1 MGRPNERDERGVSV
15 DLAREV
21 WQRRKW
27 LALVVFAAALAG
39 GSTLTLSLPPLYRA
53 TASVIVERQQI
64 SEAFVRPSVTTE
76 LETRIQTIHK
86 QVTSRARLTD
96 VITRFNLYP
105 ELRGQ
110 APMDAIVE
118 RMRRDID
125 FGLSGVEQMTGRTA
139 TIAFTLSYSGRD
151 PFAVAEVA
159 NTLVASY
166 VDENTK
172 SRERQAVRT
181 AEFLKAQL
189 DEVKREL
196 GTQEQRERDFTLRH
210 TSELPQQV
218 DVNLA
223 ALDRLNTQLRLNG
236 EYQLRTIERRE
247 RLEHQLQD
255 AENASA
261 PAPPPDSR
269 AAQILKL
276 EQQLGELR
284 SKFSDRY
291 PDVIRVKAE
300 IAALQRQQ
308 ASAPADNGT
317 NGHGATAPAGRR
329 ATEQAL
335 GQLESEL
342 ASLKQE
348 EGMLRRL
355 IADYETRVENAPK
368 RQEELQRLSND
379 YKTAKD
385 RYETLL
391 KRYEEAKVAESLEQ
405 GQNVEQF
412 RVLDPAVPSM
422 APVAPNTFWLL
433 GMSLVG
439 SVALA
444 FGAMVGAEKLDTS
457 FHSVDELRAFAAVPT
472 LAVIRRI
479 PTPSAV
485 RARRLRF
492 ALLTLAVAAGL
503 ALAAGGAYYIGSG
516 NEQIVRMTMRGAG

>member
-1 MGRPNERDERGVSV
+1 MSRSGDLEEPTLTV
-15 DLAREV
+15 DAAREV

-27 LALVVFAAALAG
+27 LAVAVFVIAFAGAAAL
-39 GSTLTLSLPPLYRA
+39 SLSLPPLYRA
-53 TASVIVERQQI
+53 TATVLVERQQI

-110 APMDAIVE
+110 APMNAIVE

-166 VDENTK
+166 VDENTR

-196 GTQEQRERDFTLRH
+196 DTQEQRERDFTLRH

-308 ASAPADNGT
+308 ASAPVVNGT

-329 ATEQAL
+329 AAEQAL

-348 EGMLRRL
+348 ESMLRRL

-479 PTPSAV
+479 PTPSGV

-492 ALLTLAVAAGL
+492 ALVTLAVAVGL
-503 ALAAGGAYYIGSG
+503 ALAAGAAYYLGSG
-516 NEQIVRMTMRGAG
+516 NEQMVRMTMRGAG